1 MEKDPLKDIQK
12 KLAFSQLMVVYRELY
27 SLIGKGGSLYNSI
40 YSDILLLIISL
51 FNISIV
57 VLNVYI
63 GNGSIIDLVLLTLT
77 FLYIARDVLTSF
89 YYKIGAE
96 ENLGK
101 VNLDLLRELLT
112 LNSDSNDN
120 NTKDKSSHREEN
132 LYKSPSIVTL
142 LSNYDIY
149 IKLSYVG
156 LSFIIH
162 FIGFCIILF

>member
-1 MEKDPLKDIQK
+1 MEKQRLKDVQR
-12 KLAFSQLMVVYRELY
+12 KLAFQQLMVVCKEVY
-27 SLIGKGGSLYNSI
+27 SLIGKGGSLYNSK

-77 FLYIARDVLTSF
+77 CLYIAKEVITSF
-89 YYKIGAE
+89 YHQKDAE
-96 ENLGK
+96 EYISNEY
-101 VNLDLLRELLT
+101 LDLLREVLV

-120 NTKDKSSHREEN
+120 NTEDKSSYREEN
-132 LYKSPSIVTL
+132 LYKRPTTVTL
-142 LSNYDIY
+142 LNSYDFY
-149 IKLSYVG
+149 INLLYVG
-156 LSFIIH
+156 VSFLIH